1 MDDTGSDMNP
11 FDGFLRPIP
20 KGFLG
25 SLTELL
31 EVRAIDPAW
40 NSEDQGAEH
49 VEEGGLSFAYGEVG

>member
-1 MDDTGSDMNP
+1 MNP